1 MIWARMSSKVMGDA
15 PLGLVSPLS
24 SLPIMTHM
32 WEEGKPNPS
41 SLAWRT
47 SVRLVFASQTEYSS
61 RDVPHRCPFASA
73 HARRPR

>member
-1 MIWARMSSKVMGDA
+1 MIWARISSKVMSDPSA
-15 PLGLVSPLS
+15 RLVSPLS
-24 SLPIMTHM
+24 SLPIMRHM

-47 SVRLVFASQTEYSS
+47 SARLVFASQTEYSS

-73 HARRPR
+73 HARRP